1 MEGNAEGVLRSNEA
15 DSRNPGKPVAEKICV
30 LKRKKMKITS
40 VFDFILLFN
49 FMEELVK
56 LDADDFCPDDPAAQ
70 AALENFGIKYLF
82 PWQRLV
88 VGNIMDSY
96 FSAKRR
102 GDEEGL
108 LDCDGKQI
116 VLLPTGAGK
125 SLCFQIPAILME
137 GPTLVI
143 YPLLALMS
151 DQYRRMS
158 EGGIKA
164 AIFRGGQTAEERDE
178 NFRLLDGGAKIII
191 ANPEILSDEKLT
203 ERLKE
208 YGISHIAIDE
218 AHCVSEW
225 GDTFRPAYLELGKIL
240 RTLDVPVVTAFTAT
254 ASPEVLAR
262 ISDVLFNGE
271 AHIVRSESDRP
282 NIHYYVKKVASKKA
296 AALVLAKTEARPMI
310 IFCGTR
316 SRTEDMAQ
324 ELNTAFGAETAKF
337 YHAGME
343 RGEKTKIEEWFF
355 SRKDAVLCATCAYG
369 MGVDKKDIH
378 TVVHLD
384 PPQTAEAY
392 IQEAGR
398 GGRAAYLELGK
409 ILRTLDV
416 PVVTAFTATASP
428 EVLARISDVLF
439 NGEAHIVRSES
450 DRPNIHYYVKKV
462 ASKKAAAL
470 VLAKTEA
477 RPMIIFCGTRSRT
490 EDMAQE
496 LNTAFGAETA
506 KFYHAGM
513 ERGEKT
519 KIEEW
524 FFSRKDAVLCATCA
538 YGMGVDKKDIHTV
551 VHLDPPQTAEAYIQ
565 EAGRGGRDGSVANA
579 ILLWNFEDS
588 LRFAEFPSGSRK
600 AALREFAG
608 TKSCRRQVLLDAL
621 GAEQAVCSGC
631 DICRGKALLKTDSYR
646 DEKNSGSKTSGKKS
660 MQFSEADGISSRF
673 HENFPVR
680 IKIAQKISDFH
691 KVSSRHFVEKDMP
704 SGNVADDEEIA
715 FRLIE
720 LSEKYFTRES
730 FEKFYTKFMNRIT
743 IPFTGVNIWNHENF
757 CLVMESLLS
766 SKKIEICGW
775 PWKGR
780 LKIREKPENHDKK
793 DNKRRFSRKIRFFRI
808 PRIAFFIFRRK
819 ICRLR
824 RRIEKMTPNFL
835 SAP

>member
-15 DSRNPGKPVAEKICV
+15 DCRNPGKPVAEKFCV

-96 FSAKRR
+96 FSAKKR

-143 YPLLALMS
+143 YPLLALMG
-151 DQYRRMS
+151 DQYRRMA

-203 ERLKE
+203 GRLKE

-225 GDTFRPAYLELGKIL
+225 GDTFRP
-240 RTLDVPVVTAFTAT
+240 
-254 ASPEVLAR
+254 
-262 ISDVLFNGE
+262 
-271 AHIVRSESDRP
+271 
-282 NIHYYVKKVASKKA
+282 
-296 AALVLAKTEARPMI
+296 
-310 IFCGTR
+310 
-316 SRTEDMAQ
+316 
-324 ELNTAFGAETAKF
+324 
-337 YHAGME
+337 
-343 RGEKTKIEEWFF
+343 
-355 SRKDAVLCATCAYG
+355 
-369 MGVDKKDIH
+369 
-378 TVVHLD
+378 
-384 PPQTAEAY
+384 
-392 IQEAGR
+392 
-398 GGRAAYLELGK
+398 AYLELGK

-631 DICRGKALLKTDSYR
+631 DICRGKAFLKTDSYC
-646 DEKNSGSKTSGKKS
+646 DEKNSESKTSGKKS
-660 MQFSEADGISSRF
+660 LRCSGAPGISSRF
-673 HENFPVR
+673 YENFPVR
-680 IKIAQKISDFH
+680 IKIAQKILDFH

-780 LKIREKPENHDKK
+780 LKIRKKPENHDKK
-793 DNKRRFSRKIRFFRI
+793 EKHRRVSRKIRFFRI

-819 ICRLR
+819 TCHLR
-824 RRIEKMTPNFL
+824 RRIEKMSPIFL
-835 SAP
+835 SVP

>member
-1 MEGNAEGVLRSNEA
+1 
-15 DSRNPGKPVAEKICV
+15 
-30 LKRKKMKITS
+30 MKITS

-151 DQYRRMS
+151 DQYRRMY

-203 ERLKE
+203 GRLKE

-254 ASPEVLAR
+254 ASPEVL
-262 ISDVLFNGE
+262 E
-271 AHIVRSESDRP
+271 
-282 NIHYYVKKVASKKA
+282 
-296 AALVLAKTEARPMI
+296 
-310 IFCGTR
+310 
-316 SRTEDMAQ
+316 
-324 ELNTAFGAETAKF
+324 
-337 YHAGME
+337 
-343 RGEKTKIEEWFF
+343 
-355 SRKDAVLCATCAYG
+355 
-369 MGVDKKDIH
+369 
-378 TVVHLD
+378 
-384 PPQTAEAY
+384 
-392 IQEAGR
+392 
-398 GGRAAYLELGK
+398 
-409 ILRTLDV
+409 
-416 PVVTAFTATASP
+416 
-428 EVLARISDVLF
+428 RISDVLF

-631 DICRGKALLKTDSYR
+631 DICRGKALLKTDSYH

-660 MQFSEADGISSRF
+660 LRCSGAPGISSRF

-757 CLVMESLLS
+757 CAVMESLLS

-780 LKIREKPENHDKK
+780 LKIRKKPENHDKK
-793 DNKRRFSRKIRFFRI
+793 ENQRRFSRKIRFFRI

-819 ICRLR
+819 TCHLR

-835 SAP
+835 PAP

>member
-1 MEGNAEGVLRSNEA
+1 
-15 DSRNPGKPVAEKICV
+15 
-30 LKRKKMKITS
+30 
-40 VFDFILLFN
+40 
-49 FMEELVK
+49 MEELVK

-96 FSAKRR
+96 FSAKKR

-143 YPLLALMS
+143 YPLLALMG

-158 EGGIKA
+158 KGGIKA

-203 ERLKE
+203 GRLKE

-225 GDTFRPAYLELGKIL
+225 GDTFRP
-240 RTLDVPVVTAFTAT
+240 
-254 ASPEVLAR
+254 
-262 ISDVLFNGE
+262 
-271 AHIVRSESDRP
+271 
-282 NIHYYVKKVASKKA
+282 
-296 AALVLAKTEARPMI
+296 
-310 IFCGTR
+310 
-316 SRTEDMAQ
+316 
-324 ELNTAFGAETAKF
+324 
-337 YHAGME
+337 
-343 RGEKTKIEEWFF
+343 
-355 SRKDAVLCATCAYG
+355 
-369 MGVDKKDIH
+369 
-378 TVVHLD
+378 
-384 PPQTAEAY
+384 
-392 IQEAGR
+392 
-398 GGRAAYLELGK
+398 AYLELGK

-646 DEKNSGSKTSGKKS
+646 DKKNSGSKTSGKKS
-660 MQFSEADGISSRF
+660 LRFSGATGISSRF
-673 HENFPVR
+673 HEKFPVR

-757 CLVMESLLS
+757 CAVMESLLS

-780 LKIREKPENHDKK
+780 LKIRKKPENHDKK
-793 DNKRRFSRKIRFFRI
+793 ENQRRFSRKIRFFRI

-819 ICRLR
+819 TCHLR

>member
-15 DSRNPGKPVAEKICV
+15 ESRNPGKPVAEKFCV

-96 FSAKRR
+96 FSAKKR

-108 LDCDGKQI
+108 LDSDGKQI

-143 YPLLALMS
+143 YPLLALMG

-203 ERLKE
+203 GRLKE
-208 YGISHIAIDE
+208 YRISHIAIDE

-225 GDTFRPAYLELGKIL
+225 GDTFRP
-240 RTLDVPVVTAFTAT
+240 
-254 ASPEVLAR
+254 
-262 ISDVLFNGE
+262 
-271 AHIVRSESDRP
+271 
-282 NIHYYVKKVASKKA
+282 
-296 AALVLAKTEARPMI
+296 
-310 IFCGTR
+310 
-316 SRTEDMAQ
+316 
-324 ELNTAFGAETAKF
+324 
-337 YHAGME
+337 
-343 RGEKTKIEEWFF
+343 
-355 SRKDAVLCATCAYG
+355 
-369 MGVDKKDIH
+369 
-378 TVVHLD
+378 
-384 PPQTAEAY
+384 
-392 IQEAGR
+392 
-398 GGRAAYLELGK
+398 AYLELGK

-631 DICRGKALLKTDSYR
+631 DICRGKALLKNDSYR
-646 DEKNSGSKTSGKKS
+646 HEKNSESKTSGKKS
-660 MQFSEADGISSRF
+660 LRCSGAAGISSRF
-673 HENFPVR
+673 YENFPVR

-691 KVSSRHFVEKDMP
+691 KVSSRHFVEKNMP

-757 CLVMESLLS
+757 CAVMESLLS

-819 ICRLR
+819 TCHLR

>member
-96 FSAKRR
+96 FSAKKR

-143 YPLLALMS
+143 YPLLALMG

-178 NFRLLDGGAKIII
+178 NFRLLDDGAKIII

-203 ERLKE
+203 GRLKE

-384 PPQTAEAY
+384 PPQ
-392 IQEAGR
+392 
-398 GGRAAYLELGK
+398 
-409 ILRTLDV
+409 
-416 PVVTAFTATASP
+416 S
-428 EVLARISDVLF
+428 
-439 NGEAHIVRSES
+439 
-450 DRPNIHYYVKKV
+450 
-462 ASKKAAAL
+462 
-470 VLAKTEA
+470 
-477 RPMIIFCGTRSRT
+477 
-490 EDMAQE
+490 
-496 LNTAFGAETA
+496 
-506 KFYHAGM
+506 
-513 ERGEKT
+513 
-519 KIEEW
+519 
-524 FFSRKDAVLCATCA
+524 
-538 YGMGVDKKDIHTV
+538 
-551 VHLDPPQTAEAYIQ
+551 AEAYIQ

-608 TKSCRRQVLLDAL
+608 TRNCRRQVLLDAL

-631 DICRGKALLKTDSYR
+631 DICREKAFLKTDSYR
-646 DEKNSGSKTSGKKS
+646 DEKNSETKTSGKKS
-660 MQFSEADGISSRF
+660 LRCSGAPGISSRF
-673 HENFPVR
+673 HEKFPVR

-757 CLVMESLLS
+757 CAVMESLLS

-793 DNKRRFSRKIRFFRI
+793 EKQRRFSRKIRFFRI

-819 ICRLR
+819 TCHLR

-835 SAP
+835 SVP

>member
-1 MEGNAEGVLRSNEA
+1 MR
-15 DSRNPGKPVAEKICV
+15 PEK
-30 LKRKKMKITS
+30 KKIKITS

-70 AALENFGIKYLF
+70 TALENFGIKYLF

-96 FSAKRR
+96 FSAKKR

-143 YPLLALMS
+143 YPLLALMG

-178 NFRLLDGGAKIII
+178 NFRLLDDGAKIII

-203 ERLKE
+203 GRLKE

-225 GDTFRPAYLELGKIL
+225 GDTFRP
-240 RTLDVPVVTAFTAT
+240 
-254 ASPEVLAR
+254 
-262 ISDVLFNGE
+262 
-271 AHIVRSESDRP
+271 
-282 NIHYYVKKVASKKA
+282 
-296 AALVLAKTEARPMI
+296 
-310 IFCGTR
+310 
-316 SRTEDMAQ
+316 
-324 ELNTAFGAETAKF
+324 
-337 YHAGME
+337 
-343 RGEKTKIEEWFF
+343 
-355 SRKDAVLCATCAYG
+355 
-369 MGVDKKDIH
+369 
-378 TVVHLD
+378 
-384 PPQTAEAY
+384 
-392 IQEAGR
+392 
-398 GGRAAYLELGK
+398 AYLELGK

-631 DICRGKALLKTDSYR
+631 DICRGKAFLKTDSYSH
-646 DEKNSGSKTSGKKS
+646 EKNSESKTSGKKS
-660 MQFSEADGISSRF
+660 LRCSGAPGISSRF

-704 SGNVADDEEIA
+704 SRNVADDEEIA

-757 CLVMESLLS
+757 CAVMESLLS

-780 LKIREKPENHDKK
+780 LKIRKKPENHDKK
-793 DNKRRFSRKIRFFRI
+793 ENQRRFSRKIRFFRI
-808 PRIAFFIFRRK
+808 PRIAFFIFCRK
-819 ICRLR
+819 TCHLR

-835 SAP
+835 SVP

>member
-1 MEGNAEGVLRSNEA
+1 
-15 DSRNPGKPVAEKICV
+15 
-30 LKRKKMKITS
+30 MKITS

-96 FSAKRR
+96 FSAKKR

-203 ERLKE
+203 GRLKE

-240 RTLDVPVVTAFTAT
+240 RA
-254 ASPEVLAR
+254 
-262 ISDVLFNGE
+262 
-271 AHIVRSESDRP
+271 
-282 NIHYYVKKVASKKA
+282 
-296 AALVLAKTEARPMI
+296 
-310 IFCGTR
+310 
-316 SRTEDMAQ
+316 
-324 ELNTAFGAETAKF
+324 
-337 YHAGME
+337 
-343 RGEKTKIEEWFF
+343 
-355 SRKDAVLCATCAYG
+355 
-369 MGVDKKDIH
+369 
-378 TVVHLD
+378 
-384 PPQTAEAY
+384 
-392 IQEAGR
+392 
-398 GGRAAYLELGK
+398 
-409 ILRTLDV
+409 LDV

-631 DICRGKALLKTDSYR
+631 DICHGKALLKTDSYR

-660 MQFSEADGISSRF
+660 LRFSRATGISSRF
-673 HENFPVR
+673 HKNFPVR

-691 KVSSRHFVEKDMP
+691 KVSSRHFVEKNMP

-757 CLVMESLLS
+757 CAVMESLLS

-780 LKIREKPENHDKK
+780 LKIREKPENHDK
-793 DNKRRFSRKIRFFRI
+793 NQRRLSRKIRFFRI

-819 ICRLR
+819 TCHLC

-835 SAP
+835 SVP

>member
-1 MEGNAEGVLRSNEA
+1 MMKKILTRDWRGTPKAFCEAMQA

-143 YPLLALMS
+143 YPLLALMG

-178 NFRLLDGGAKIII
+178 NFRLLDDGAKIII

-203 ERLKE
+203 GRLKE

-240 RTLDVPVVTAFTAT
+240 RALDVPVVTAFTAT

-296 AALVLAKTEARPMI
+296 AT
-310 IFCGTR
+310 
-316 SRTEDMAQ
+316 
-324 ELNTAFGAETAKF
+324 
-337 YHAGME
+337 
-343 RGEKTKIEEWFF
+343 
-355 SRKDAVLCATCAYG
+355 
-369 MGVDKKDIH
+369 
-378 TVVHLD
+378 
-384 PPQTAEAY
+384 
-392 IQEAGR
+392 
-398 GGRAAYLELGK
+398 
-409 ILRTLDV
+409 
-416 PVVTAFTATASP
+416 
-428 EVLARISDVLF
+428 
-439 NGEAHIVRSES
+439 
-450 DRPNIHYYVKKV
+450 
-462 ASKKAAAL
+462 L

-608 TKSCRRQVLLDAL
+608 TRSCRRQVLLDAL

-631 DICRGKALLKTDSYR
+631 DICRGKALLKNDSYR
-646 DEKNSGSKTSGKKS
+646 HEKNSESKTSGKKS
-660 MQFSEADGISSRF
+660 LRCSGASGISSRF
-673 HENFPVR
+673 YEKFPVR

-691 KVSSRHFVEKDMP
+691 KVSSRHIVEKDMP
-704 SGNVADDEEIA
+704 SGNVADDDEIA

-757 CLVMESLLS
+757 CAVMESLLS

-819 ICRLR
+819 TCHLR

-835 SAP
+835 SVP

>member
-1 MEGNAEGVLRSNEA
+1 
-15 DSRNPGKPVAEKICV
+15 
-30 LKRKKMKITS
+30 
-40 VFDFILLFN
+40 
-49 FMEELVK
+49 MEELVK
-56 LDADDFCPDDPAAQ
+56 LYADDFCPDDPAAQ

-96 FSAKRR
+96 FSAKKR

-143 YPLLALMS
+143 YPLLALMG

-203 ERLKE
+203 GRLKE

-225 GDTFRPAYLELGKIL
+225 GDTFRP
-240 RTLDVPVVTAFTAT
+240 
-254 ASPEVLAR
+254 
-262 ISDVLFNGE
+262 
-271 AHIVRSESDRP
+271 
-282 NIHYYVKKVASKKA
+282 
-296 AALVLAKTEARPMI
+296 
-310 IFCGTR
+310 
-316 SRTEDMAQ
+316 
-324 ELNTAFGAETAKF
+324 
-337 YHAGME
+337 
-343 RGEKTKIEEWFF
+343 
-355 SRKDAVLCATCAYG
+355 
-369 MGVDKKDIH
+369 
-378 TVVHLD
+378 
-384 PPQTAEAY
+384 
-392 IQEAGR
+392 
-398 GGRAAYLELGK
+398 AYLELGK

-631 DICRGKALLKTDSYR
+631 DICRGKAFLKTDSYR
-646 DEKNSGSKTSGKKS
+646 DEKNSESKTSGKKS
-660 MQFSEADGISSRF
+660 LRFSGESGISSRF
-673 HENFPVR
+673 YENFPVR

-780 LKIREKPENHDKK
+780 LKIREKPENHDK
-793 DNKRRFSRKIRFFRI
+793 NQRRFSRKIRFFRI

-819 ICRLR
+819 TCHLR

-835 SAP
+835 SVP

>member
-1 MEGNAEGVLRSNEA
+1 
-15 DSRNPGKPVAEKICV
+15 
-30 LKRKKMKITS
+30 MKITS

-96 FSAKRR
+96 FSAKKR

-143 YPLLALMS
+143 YPLLALMG

-178 NFRLLDGGAKIII
+178 NFRLLDDGAKIII

-203 ERLKE
+203 GRLKE

-225 GDTFRPAYLELGKIL
+225 GDTFRP
-240 RTLDVPVVTAFTAT
+240 
-254 ASPEVLAR
+254 
-262 ISDVLFNGE
+262 
-271 AHIVRSESDRP
+271 
-282 NIHYYVKKVASKKA
+282 
-296 AALVLAKTEARPMI
+296 
-310 IFCGTR
+310 
-316 SRTEDMAQ
+316 
-324 ELNTAFGAETAKF
+324 
-337 YHAGME
+337 
-343 RGEKTKIEEWFF
+343 
-355 SRKDAVLCATCAYG
+355 
-369 MGVDKKDIH
+369 
-378 TVVHLD
+378 
-384 PPQTAEAY
+384 
-392 IQEAGR
+392 
-398 GGRAAYLELGK
+398 AYLELGK

-608 TKSCRRQVLLDAL
+608 TRSCRRQVLLDAL

-631 DICRGKALLKTDSYR
+631 DICREKALLKNDSYR
-646 DEKNSGSKTSGKKS
+646 HEKNSESKTSVKKS
-660 MQFSEADGISSRF
+660 LRCSGATGISSRF
-673 HENFPVR
+673 HEKFPVR

-780 LKIREKPENHDKK
+780 LKIREKPENHDK
-793 DNKRRFSRKIRFFRI
+793 NQRRFSRKIRFFRI

-819 ICRLR
+819 TCHLC

-835 SAP
+835 SVP

>member
-1 MEGNAEGVLRSNEA
+1 MMKKILTRDWRGTPKAFCEAMQA
-15 DSRNPGKPVAEKICV
+15 DSRNPEKPVAEKICV

-96 FSAKRR
+96 FSAKKR

-178 NFRLLDGGAKIII
+178 NFRLLDDGAKIII

-203 ERLKE
+203 GRLKE

-240 RTLDVPVVTAFTAT
+240 RA
-254 ASPEVLAR
+254 
-262 ISDVLFNGE
+262 
-271 AHIVRSESDRP
+271 
-282 NIHYYVKKVASKKA
+282 
-296 AALVLAKTEARPMI
+296 
-310 IFCGTR
+310 
-316 SRTEDMAQ
+316 
-324 ELNTAFGAETAKF
+324 
-337 YHAGME
+337 
-343 RGEKTKIEEWFF
+343 
-355 SRKDAVLCATCAYG
+355 
-369 MGVDKKDIH
+369 
-378 TVVHLD
+378 
-384 PPQTAEAY
+384 
-392 IQEAGR
+392 
-398 GGRAAYLELGK
+398 
-409 ILRTLDV
+409 LDV

-646 DEKNSGSKTSGKKS
+646 NEKNSESKTSGKKS
-660 MQFSEADGISSRF
+660 LRCSGESGISSRF
-673 HENFPVR
+673 YENFPVR

-780 LKIREKPENHDKK
+780 LKIREKPENHDK
-793 DNKRRFSRKIRFFRI
+793 NQRRFSRKIRFFRI

-819 ICRLR
+819 TCHLR
-824 RRIEKMTPNFL
+824 RRIEKMTPTFL
-835 SAP
+835 SVP

>member
-1 MEGNAEGVLRSNEA
+1 
-15 DSRNPGKPVAEKICV
+15 
-30 LKRKKMKITS
+30 
-40 VFDFILLFN
+40 
-49 FMEELVK
+49 
-56 LDADDFCPDDPAAQ
+56 
-70 AALENFGIKYLF
+70 
-82 PWQRLV
+82 
-88 VGNIMDSY
+88 
-96 FSAKRR
+96 
-102 GDEEGL
+102 
-108 LDCDGKQI
+108 
-116 VLLPTGAGK
+116 
-125 SLCFQIPAILME
+125 ME

-203 ERLKE
+203 GRLKE

-355 SRKDAVLCATCAYG
+355 
-369 MGVDKKDIH
+369 
-378 TVVHLD
+378 
-384 PPQTAEAY
+384 
-392 IQEAGR
+392 
-398 GGRAAYLELGK
+398 
-409 ILRTLDV
+409 
-416 PVVTAFTATASP
+416 
-428 EVLARISDVLF
+428 
-439 NGEAHIVRSES
+439 N
-450 DRPNIHYYVKKV
+450 
-462 ASKKAAAL
+462 
-470 VLAKTEA
+470 
-477 RPMIIFCGTRSRT
+477 
-490 EDMAQE
+490 
-496 LNTAFGAETA
+496 
-506 KFYHAGM
+506 
-513 ERGEKT
+513 
-519 KIEEW
+519 
-524 FFSRKDAVLCATCA
+524 RKDAVLCATCA

-608 TKSCRRQVLLDAL
+608 TRNCRRQVLLDAL

-631 DICRGKALLKTDSYR
+631 DICREKALLKTDSYR
-646 DEKNSGSKTSGKKS
+646 NEKNSESKTSGKKS
-660 MQFSEADGISSRF
+660 LRCSGAPGISSRF
-673 HENFPVR
+673 YEKFPVR

-757 CLVMESLLS
+757 CAVMESLLS

-780 LKIREKPENHDKK
+780 LKIRKKPENHDKK
-793 DNKRRFSRKIRFFRI
+793 ENQRRFSRKIRFFRI

-819 ICRLR
+819 TCHLR

-835 SAP
+835 SVP

>member
-1 MEGNAEGVLRSNEA
+1 
-15 DSRNPGKPVAEKICV
+15 
-30 LKRKKMKITS
+30 
-40 VFDFILLFN
+40 
-49 FMEELVK
+49 MEELVK

-96 FSAKRR
+96 FSAKKR

-178 NFRLLDGGAKIII
+178 NFRLLDDGAKIII

-203 ERLKE
+203 GRLKE

-225 GDTFRPAYLELGKIL
+225 GDTFRP
-240 RTLDVPVVTAFTAT
+240 
-254 ASPEVLAR
+254 
-262 ISDVLFNGE
+262 
-271 AHIVRSESDRP
+271 
-282 NIHYYVKKVASKKA
+282 
-296 AALVLAKTEARPMI
+296 
-310 IFCGTR
+310 
-316 SRTEDMAQ
+316 
-324 ELNTAFGAETAKF
+324 
-337 YHAGME
+337 
-343 RGEKTKIEEWFF
+343 
-355 SRKDAVLCATCAYG
+355 
-369 MGVDKKDIH
+369 
-378 TVVHLD
+378 
-384 PPQTAEAY
+384 
-392 IQEAGR
+392 
-398 GGRAAYLELGK
+398 AYLELGK

-608 TKSCRRQVLLDAL
+608 TRSCRRQVLLDAL

-646 DEKNSGSKTSGKKS
+646 DEKNSESKTSGKKS
-660 MQFSEADGISSRF
+660 LRCSGESGISSRF
-673 HENFPVR
+673 YEIFPVR

-757 CLVMESLLS
+757 CAVMESLLS

-780 LKIREKPENHDKK
+780 LKIREKPENHDK
-793 DNKRRFSRKIRFFRI
+793 NQRRFSRKIRFFRI

-819 ICRLR
+819 TCHLR

-835 SAP
+835 SVP

>member
-1 MEGNAEGVLRSNEA
+1 
-15 DSRNPGKPVAEKICV
+15 
-30 LKRKKMKITS
+30 MKITS

-96 FSAKRR
+96 FSAKKR

-178 NFRLLDGGAKIII
+178 NFRLLDDGAKIII

-203 ERLKE
+203 GRLKE

-225 GDTFRPAYLELGKIL
+225 GDTFRP
-240 RTLDVPVVTAFTAT
+240 
-254 ASPEVLAR
+254 
-262 ISDVLFNGE
+262 
-271 AHIVRSESDRP
+271 
-282 NIHYYVKKVASKKA
+282 
-296 AALVLAKTEARPMI
+296 
-310 IFCGTR
+310 
-316 SRTEDMAQ
+316 
-324 ELNTAFGAETAKF
+324 
-337 YHAGME
+337 
-343 RGEKTKIEEWFF
+343 
-355 SRKDAVLCATCAYG
+355 
-369 MGVDKKDIH
+369 
-378 TVVHLD
+378 
-384 PPQTAEAY
+384 
-392 IQEAGR
+392 
-398 GGRAAYLELGK
+398 AYLELGK

-608 TKSCRRQVLLDAL
+608 TRSCRRQVLLDAL

-646 DEKNSGSKTSGKKS
+646 DEKNSESKTSGKKS
-660 MQFSEADGISSRF
+660 LRCSGESGISSRF
-673 HENFPVR
+673 YEIFPVR

-757 CLVMESLLS
+757 CAVMESLLS

-780 LKIREKPENHDKK
+780 LKIREKPENHDK
-793 DNKRRFSRKIRFFRI
+793 NQRRFSRKIRFFRI

-819 ICRLR
+819 TCHLR

-835 SAP
+835 SVP

>member
-1 MEGNAEGVLRSNEA
+1 
-15 DSRNPGKPVAEKICV
+15 
-30 LKRKKMKITS
+30 MKITS

-96 FSAKRR
+96 FSAKKR

-143 YPLLALMS
+143 YPLLALMG

-178 NFRLLDGGAKIII
+178 NFRLLDDGAKIII

-203 ERLKE
+203 GRLKE

-240 RTLDVPVVTAFTAT
+240 RTLDVPV
-254 ASPEVLAR
+254 
-262 ISDVLFNGE
+262 I
-271 AHIVRSESDRP
+271 
-282 NIHYYVKKVASKKA
+282 
-296 AALVLAKTEARPMI
+296 
-310 IFCGTR
+310 
-316 SRTEDMAQ
+316 
-324 ELNTAFGAETAKF
+324 
-337 YHAGME
+337 
-343 RGEKTKIEEWFF
+343 
-355 SRKDAVLCATCAYG
+355 
-369 MGVDKKDIH
+369 
-378 TVVHLD
+378 
-384 PPQTAEAY
+384 
-392 IQEAGR
+392 
-398 GGRAAYLELGK
+398 
-409 ILRTLDV
+409 
-416 PVVTAFTATASP
+416 TAFTATASP

-565 EAGRGGRDGSVANA
+565 EAGRGGRDGSVAN
-579 ILLWNFEDS
+579 
-588 LRFAEFPSGSRK
+588 
-600 AALREFAG
+600 
-608 TKSCRRQVLLDAL
+608 
-621 GAEQAVCSGC
+621 
-631 DICRGKALLKTDSYR
+631 
-646 DEKNSGSKTSGKKS
+646 
-660 MQFSEADGISSRF
+660 
-673 HENFPVR
+673 
-680 IKIAQKISDFH
+680 
-691 KVSSRHFVEKDMP
+691 
-704 SGNVADDEEIA
+704 
-715 FRLIE
+715 E
-720 LSEKYFTRES
+720 L
-730 FEKFYTKFMNRIT
+730 N
-743 IPFTGVNIWNHENF
+743 PF
-757 CLVMESLLS
+757 L
-766 SKKIEICGW
+766 
-775 PWKGR
+775 
-780 LKIREKPENHDKK
+780 
-793 DNKRRFSRKIRFFRI
+793 
-808 PRIAFFIFRRK
+808 
-819 ICRLR
+819 
-824 RRIEKMTPNFL
+824 
-835 SAP
+835 

>member
-1 MEGNAEGVLRSNEA
+1 MMKKILTRDWRGTPKAFCEAMQA
-15 DSRNPGKPVAEKICV
+15 DSWNPGKPVAEKICV
-30 LKRKKMKITS
+30 LKRKKMKIVS

-178 NFRLLDGGAKIII
+178 NFRLLDDGAKIII

-203 ERLKE
+203 GRLKE

-225 GDTFRPAYLELGKIL
+225 GDTFRP
-240 RTLDVPVVTAFTAT
+240 
-254 ASPEVLAR
+254 
-262 ISDVLFNGE
+262 
-271 AHIVRSESDRP
+271 
-282 NIHYYVKKVASKKA
+282 
-296 AALVLAKTEARPMI
+296 
-310 IFCGTR
+310 
-316 SRTEDMAQ
+316 
-324 ELNTAFGAETAKF
+324 
-337 YHAGME
+337 
-343 RGEKTKIEEWFF
+343 
-355 SRKDAVLCATCAYG
+355 
-369 MGVDKKDIH
+369 
-378 TVVHLD
+378 
-384 PPQTAEAY
+384 
-392 IQEAGR
+392 
-398 GGRAAYLELGK
+398 AYLELGK

-600 AALREFAG
+600 AALMEFAG
-608 TKSCRRQVLLDAL
+608 TRNCRRQVLLDAL

-631 DICRGKALLKTDSYR
+631 DICRGKVLLKTDSYSH
-646 DEKNSGSKTSGKKS
+646 EKNSESKTSRKKS
-660 MQFSEADGISSRF
+660 LRCSGESGISSRF
-673 HENFPVR
+673 YENFPVR

-780 LKIREKPENHDKK
+780 LKIREKPENHDK
-793 DNKRRFSRKIRFFRI
+793 NQRRFSRKIRFFRI
-808 PRIAFFIFRRK
+808 PRIAFFIFCRK
-819 ICRLR
+819 TCHLR

-835 SAP
+835 SVP

>member
-1 MEGNAEGVLRSNEA
+1 
-15 DSRNPGKPVAEKICV
+15 
-30 LKRKKMKITS
+30 
-40 VFDFILLFN
+40 
-49 FMEELVK
+49 MEELVK

-96 FSAKRR
+96 FSAKKR

-143 YPLLALMS
+143 YPLLALMG

-203 ERLKE
+203 GRLKE

-225 GDTFRPAYLELGKIL
+225 GDTFRP
-240 RTLDVPVVTAFTAT
+240 
-254 ASPEVLAR
+254 
-262 ISDVLFNGE
+262 
-271 AHIVRSESDRP
+271 
-282 NIHYYVKKVASKKA
+282 
-296 AALVLAKTEARPMI
+296 
-310 IFCGTR
+310 
-316 SRTEDMAQ
+316 
-324 ELNTAFGAETAKF
+324 
-337 YHAGME
+337 
-343 RGEKTKIEEWFF
+343 
-355 SRKDAVLCATCAYG
+355 
-369 MGVDKKDIH
+369 
-378 TVVHLD
+378 
-384 PPQTAEAY
+384 
-392 IQEAGR
+392 
-398 GGRAAYLELGK
+398 AYLELGK

-646 DEKNSGSKTSGKKS
+646 DKKNSESKTSGKKS
-660 MQFSEADGISSRF
+660 LRFSGESGISSRF
-673 HENFPVR
+673 HEKFPVR

-757 CLVMESLLS
+757 CAVMESLLS

-793 DNKRRFSRKIRFFRI
+793 ENQRQFSRKIRFFRI

-819 ICRLR
+819 TCHLR

-835 SAP
+835 SVP

>member
-1 MEGNAEGVLRSNEA
+1 
-15 DSRNPGKPVAEKICV
+15 
-30 LKRKKMKITS
+30 MKITS

-70 AALENFGIKYLF
+70 VALENFGIKYLF

-143 YPLLALMS
+143 YPLLALMG

-178 NFRLLDGGAKIII
+178 NFRLLDDGAKIII

-203 ERLKE
+203 CRLKE

-225 GDTFRPAYLELGKIL
+225 GDTFRP
-240 RTLDVPVVTAFTAT
+240 
-254 ASPEVLAR
+254 
-262 ISDVLFNGE
+262 
-271 AHIVRSESDRP
+271 
-282 NIHYYVKKVASKKA
+282 
-296 AALVLAKTEARPMI
+296 
-310 IFCGTR
+310 
-316 SRTEDMAQ
+316 
-324 ELNTAFGAETAKF
+324 
-337 YHAGME
+337 
-343 RGEKTKIEEWFF
+343 
-355 SRKDAVLCATCAYG
+355 
-369 MGVDKKDIH
+369 
-378 TVVHLD
+378 
-384 PPQTAEAY
+384 
-392 IQEAGR
+392 
-398 GGRAAYLELGK
+398 AYLELGK

-631 DICRGKALLKTDSYR
+631 DICRGKAFLKTDSYR
-646 DEKNSGSKTSGKKS
+646 DEKNSESKTSGKKS
-660 MQFSEADGISSRF
+660 LRCSGAAGISSRF
-673 HENFPVR
+673 YEKFPVR

-691 KVSSRHFVEKDMP
+691 KVSSRHFVEKDTP

-793 DNKRRFSRKIRFFRI
+793 ENQRRFSRKIRFFRI

-819 ICRLR
+819 TCHLR
-824 RRIEKMTPNFL
+824 RRIEKMTQNFL
-835 SAP
+835 SVP

>member
-1 MEGNAEGVLRSNEA
+1 MMKKILTRDWRGTPKAFCEAMQA

-30 LKRKKMKITS
+30 LKRKKMRIAS

-143 YPLLALMS
+143 YPLLALMG

-203 ERLKE
+203 GRLKE

-240 RTLDVPVVTAFTAT
+240 RA
-254 ASPEVLAR
+254 
-262 ISDVLFNGE
+262 
-271 AHIVRSESDRP
+271 
-282 NIHYYVKKVASKKA
+282 
-296 AALVLAKTEARPMI
+296 
-310 IFCGTR
+310 
-316 SRTEDMAQ
+316 
-324 ELNTAFGAETAKF
+324 
-337 YHAGME
+337 
-343 RGEKTKIEEWFF
+343 
-355 SRKDAVLCATCAYG
+355 
-369 MGVDKKDIH
+369 
-378 TVVHLD
+378 
-384 PPQTAEAY
+384 
-392 IQEAGR
+392 
-398 GGRAAYLELGK
+398 
-409 ILRTLDV
+409 LDV

-588 LRFAEFPSGSRK
+588 LRFAEFPSGSRM

-608 TKSCRRQVLLDAL
+608 TRNCRRQVLLDAL

-646 DEKNSGSKTSGKKS
+646 HEKNSGSKTSGKKS
-660 MQFSEADGISSRF
+660 LRFSGADEISSRF
-673 HENFPVR
+673 HEKFPVR

-691 KVSSRHFVEKDMP
+691 KVSSRHIIEKDMP

-757 CLVMESLLS
+757 CAVMESLLS

-780 LKIREKPENHDKK
+780 LKIRKKPENHDKK
-793 DNKRRFSRKIRFFRI
+793 ENQRRFSRKIRFFRI

-819 ICRLR
+819 TCHLR
-824 RRIEKMTPNFL
+824 RRIEKMTSNFL

>member
-1 MEGNAEGVLRSNEA
+1 MQ
-15 DSRNPGKPVAEKICV
+15 I
-30 LKRKKMKITS
+30 RK
-40 VFDFILLFN
+40 F
-49 FMEELVK
+49 
-56 LDADDFCPDDPAAQ
+56 
-70 AALENFGIKYLF
+70 
-82 PWQRLV
+82 
-88 VGNIMDSY
+88 
-96 FSAKRR
+96 
-102 GDEEGL
+102 
-108 LDCDGKQI
+108 
-116 VLLPTGAGK
+116 
-125 SLCFQIPAILME
+125 
-137 GPTLVI
+137 
-143 YPLLALMS
+143 
-151 DQYRRMS
+151 
-158 EGGIKA
+158 
-164 AIFRGGQTAEERDE
+164 FRT
-178 NFRLLDGGAKIII
+178 
-191 ANPEILSDEKLT
+191 KLT
-203 ERLKE
+203 GRLKE

-225 GDTFRPAYLELGKIL
+225 GDTFRP
-240 RTLDVPVVTAFTAT
+240 
-254 ASPEVLAR
+254 
-262 ISDVLFNGE
+262 
-271 AHIVRSESDRP
+271 
-282 NIHYYVKKVASKKA
+282 
-296 AALVLAKTEARPMI
+296 
-310 IFCGTR
+310 
-316 SRTEDMAQ
+316 
-324 ELNTAFGAETAKF
+324 
-337 YHAGME
+337 
-343 RGEKTKIEEWFF
+343 
-355 SRKDAVLCATCAYG
+355 
-369 MGVDKKDIH
+369 
-378 TVVHLD
+378 
-384 PPQTAEAY
+384 
-392 IQEAGR
+392 
-398 GGRAAYLELGK
+398 AYLELGK

-631 DICRGKALLKTDSYR
+631 DICRGKAFLKTDSYR
-646 DEKNSGSKTSGKKS
+646 HEKNSESKTSGKKS
-660 MQFSEADGISSRF
+660 LRCSGESGISSRF
-673 HENFPVR
+673 YENFPVR

-793 DNKRRFSRKIRFFRI
+793 EKQRRFSRKIRFFRI

-819 ICRLR
+819 TCHLR
-824 RRIEKMTPNFL
+824 RRIEKMTPIFL
-835 SAP
+835 SVP

>member
-1 MEGNAEGVLRSNEA
+1 
-15 DSRNPGKPVAEKICV
+15 
-30 LKRKKMKITS
+30 
-40 VFDFILLFN
+40 
-49 FMEELVK
+49 MEELVK

-96 FSAKRR
+96 FSAKKR

-143 YPLLALMS
+143 YPLLALMG

-203 ERLKE
+203 GRLKE

-240 RTLDVPVVTAFTAT
+240 RTLDVP
-254 ASPEVLAR
+254 
-262 ISDVLFNGE
+262 I
-271 AHIVRSESDRP
+271 
-282 NIHYYVKKVASKKA
+282 
-296 AALVLAKTEARPMI
+296 
-310 IFCGTR
+310 
-316 SRTEDMAQ
+316 
-324 ELNTAFGAETAKF
+324 
-337 YHAGME
+337 
-343 RGEKTKIEEWFF
+343 
-355 SRKDAVLCATCAYG
+355 
-369 MGVDKKDIH
+369 
-378 TVVHLD
+378 
-384 PPQTAEAY
+384 
-392 IQEAGR
+392 
-398 GGRAAYLELGK
+398 
-409 ILRTLDV
+409 
-416 PVVTAFTATASP
+416 VTAFTATASP

-631 DICRGKALLKTDSYR
+631 DICRGKALLKTESYR

-660 MQFSEADGISSRF
+660 LRFSGAAGISSRF

-780 LKIREKPENHDKK
+780 LKIRKKPENHDKK
-793 DNKRRFSRKIRFFRI
+793 ENQRRFSRKIRFFRI

-819 ICRLR
+819 TCHLR

>member
-1 MEGNAEGVLRSNEA
+1 MR
-15 DSRNPGKPVAEKICV
+15 PEK
-30 LKRKKMKITS
+30 KKIKITS

-56 LDADDFCPDDPAAQ
+56 LYADDFCPDDPAAQ

-96 FSAKRR
+96 FSAKKR

-143 YPLLALMS
+143 YPLLALMG

-203 ERLKE
+203 GRLKE

-225 GDTFRPAYLELGKIL
+225 GDTFRP
-240 RTLDVPVVTAFTAT
+240 
-254 ASPEVLAR
+254 
-262 ISDVLFNGE
+262 
-271 AHIVRSESDRP
+271 
-282 NIHYYVKKVASKKA
+282 
-296 AALVLAKTEARPMI
+296 
-310 IFCGTR
+310 
-316 SRTEDMAQ
+316 
-324 ELNTAFGAETAKF
+324 
-337 YHAGME
+337 
-343 RGEKTKIEEWFF
+343 
-355 SRKDAVLCATCAYG
+355 
-369 MGVDKKDIH
+369 
-378 TVVHLD
+378 
-384 PPQTAEAY
+384 
-392 IQEAGR
+392 
-398 GGRAAYLELGK
+398 AYLELGK

-631 DICRGKALLKTDSYR
+631 DICRGKAFLKTDSYR
-646 DEKNSGSKTSGKKS
+646 DEKNSESKTSGKKS
-660 MQFSEADGISSRF
+660 LRFSGESGISSRF
-673 HENFPVR
+673 YENFPVR

-780 LKIREKPENHDKK
+780 LKIREKPENHDK
-793 DNKRRFSRKIRFFRI
+793 NQRRFSRKIRFFRI

-819 ICRLR
+819 TCHLR

-835 SAP
+835 SVP

>member
-1 MEGNAEGVLRSNEA
+1 MMKKILTRDWRGTPKAFCEAMQA
-15 DSRNPGKPVAEKICV
+15 DSRNPGKPVAEKFCV

-96 FSAKRR
+96 FSAKKR

-143 YPLLALMS
+143 YPLLALMG

-178 NFRLLDGGAKIII
+178 NFRLLDDGAKIII

-203 ERLKE
+203 GRLKE
-208 YGISHIAIDE
+208 YGISHIASDE

-355 SRKDAVLCATCAYG
+355 N
-369 MGVDKKDIH
+369 
-378 TVVHLD
+378 
-384 PPQTAEAY
+384 Q
-392 IQEAGR
+392 
-398 GGRAAYLELGK
+398 
-409 ILRTLDV
+409 
-416 PVVTAFTATASP
+416 
-428 EVLARISDVLF
+428 
-439 NGEAHIVRSES
+439 
-450 DRPNIHYYVKKV
+450 
-462 ASKKAAAL
+462 
-470 VLAKTEA
+470 
-477 RPMIIFCGTRSRT
+477 
-490 EDMAQE
+490 
-496 LNTAFGAETA
+496 
-506 KFYHAGM
+506 
-513 ERGEKT
+513 
-519 KIEEW
+519 
-524 FFSRKDAVLCATCA
+524 KDAVLCATCA

-660 MQFSEADGISSRF
+660 LGFSGESGIFSRF
-673 HENFPVR
+673 YENFPVR

-793 DNKRRFSRKIRFFRI
+793 ENQRRFSRKIRFFRI

-819 ICRLR
+819 TCHLR

-835 SAP
+835 SVP

>member
-1 MEGNAEGVLRSNEA
+1 
-15 DSRNPGKPVAEKICV
+15 
-30 LKRKKMKITS
+30 MKITS

-143 YPLLALMS
+143 YPLLALMG

-203 ERLKE
+203 GRLKE

-225 GDTFRPAYLELGKIL
+225 GDTFRP
-240 RTLDVPVVTAFTAT
+240 
-254 ASPEVLAR
+254 
-262 ISDVLFNGE
+262 
-271 AHIVRSESDRP
+271 
-282 NIHYYVKKVASKKA
+282 
-296 AALVLAKTEARPMI
+296 
-310 IFCGTR
+310 
-316 SRTEDMAQ
+316 
-324 ELNTAFGAETAKF
+324 
-337 YHAGME
+337 
-343 RGEKTKIEEWFF
+343 
-355 SRKDAVLCATCAYG
+355 
-369 MGVDKKDIH
+369 
-378 TVVHLD
+378 
-384 PPQTAEAY
+384 
-392 IQEAGR
+392 
-398 GGRAAYLELGK
+398 AYLELGK

-631 DICRGKALLKTDSYR
+631 DICREKALLKNDSYR
-646 DEKNSGSKTSGKKS
+646 HEKNSESKTSVKKS
-660 MQFSEADGISSRF
+660 LRCSGAPGISSRF
-673 HENFPVR
+673 HEKFPVR

-691 KVSSRHFVEKDMP
+691 KASSRHFVEKDMP

-757 CLVMESLLS
+757 CAVIESLLS

-780 LKIREKPENHDKK
+780 LKIREKPENHDK
-793 DNKRRFSRKIRFFRI
+793 NQRRFSRKIRFFRI

-819 ICRLR
+819 TCHLC

-835 SAP
+835 SVP

>member
-1 MEGNAEGVLRSNEA
+1 
-15 DSRNPGKPVAEKICV
+15 
-30 LKRKKMKITS
+30 
-40 VFDFILLFN
+40 
-49 FMEELVK
+49 MEELVK

-70 AALENFGIKYLF
+70 TALENFGIKYLF

-96 FSAKRR
+96 FSAKKR

-143 YPLLALMS
+143 YPLLALMG
-151 DQYRRMS
+151 DQYRRMA

-178 NFRLLDGGAKIII
+178 NFRLLDDGAKIII

-203 ERLKE
+203 GRLKE

-225 GDTFRPAYLELGKIL
+225 GDTFRP
-240 RTLDVPVVTAFTAT
+240 
-254 ASPEVLAR
+254 
-262 ISDVLFNGE
+262 
-271 AHIVRSESDRP
+271 
-282 NIHYYVKKVASKKA
+282 
-296 AALVLAKTEARPMI
+296 
-310 IFCGTR
+310 
-316 SRTEDMAQ
+316 
-324 ELNTAFGAETAKF
+324 
-337 YHAGME
+337 
-343 RGEKTKIEEWFF
+343 
-355 SRKDAVLCATCAYG
+355 
-369 MGVDKKDIH
+369 
-378 TVVHLD
+378 
-384 PPQTAEAY
+384 
-392 IQEAGR
+392 
-398 GGRAAYLELGK
+398 AYLELGK

-631 DICRGKALLKTDSYR
+631 DICRGKAFLKTDSYR
-646 DEKNSGSKTSGKKS
+646 DEKNSESKTSGKKS
-660 MQFSEADGISSRF
+660 LRCSGESGISSRF
-673 HENFPVR
+673 YENFPVR

-780 LKIREKPENHDKK
+780 LKIREKPENHDK
-793 DNKRRFSRKIRFFRI
+793 NQRRFSRKIRFFRI
-808 PRIAFFIFRRK
+808 PRIAFFYFSPED
-819 ICRLR
+819 L
-824 RRIEKMTPNFL
+824 P
-835 SAP
+835 SSPAD

>member
-1 MEGNAEGVLRSNEA
+1 MMKKILTRDWRGTPKAFCEAMQA
-15 DSRNPGKPVAEKICV
+15 DSRNPGKPVAEKFCV

-96 FSAKRR
+96 FSAKKR

-125 SLCFQIPAILME
+125 SLCFQIPAILMK

-143 YPLLALMS
+143 YPLLALMG

-203 ERLKE
+203 GRLKE

-262 ISDVLFNGE
+262 ISDVLFNGD

-355 SRKDAVLCATCAYG
+355 R
-369 MGVDKKDIH
+369 
-378 TVVHLD
+378 
-384 PPQTAEAY
+384 
-392 IQEAGR
+392 
-398 GGRAAYLELGK
+398 
-409 ILRTLDV
+409 
-416 PVVTAFTATASP
+416 
-428 EVLARISDVLF
+428 
-439 NGEAHIVRSES
+439 
-450 DRPNIHYYVKKV
+450 
-462 ASKKAAAL
+462 
-470 VLAKTEA
+470 
-477 RPMIIFCGTRSRT
+477 
-490 EDMAQE
+490 
-496 LNTAFGAETA
+496 
-506 KFYHAGM
+506 
-513 ERGEKT
+513 
-519 KIEEW
+519 
-524 FFSRKDAVLCATCA
+524 RKDAVLCATCA

-631 DICRGKALLKTDSYR
+631 DICRGKAFLKTDSYR
-646 DEKNSGSKTSGKKS
+646 DEKNSESKTSRKKS
-660 MQFSEADGISSRF
+660 LRCSGESGISSRF
-673 HENFPVR
+673 YENFPVR

-715 FRLIE
+715 FKLIE

-757 CLVMESLLS
+757 CAVMESLLS

-780 LKIREKPENHDKK
+780 LKIREKPENHDK
-793 DNKRRFSRKIRFFRI
+793 NQRRFSRKIRFFRI

-819 ICRLR
+819 TCHLR

-835 SAP
+835 SVP

>member
-1 MEGNAEGVLRSNEA
+1 M
-15 DSRNPGKPVAEKICV
+15 
-30 LKRKKMKITS
+30 
-40 VFDFILLFN
+40 
-49 FMEELVK
+49 
-56 LDADDFCPDDPAAQ
+56 
-70 AALENFGIKYLF
+70 
-82 PWQRLV
+82 
-88 VGNIMDSY
+88 
-96 FSAKRR
+96 
-102 GDEEGL
+102 
-108 LDCDGKQI
+108 
-116 VLLPTGAGK
+116 
-125 SLCFQIPAILME
+125 
-137 GPTLVI
+137 
-143 YPLLALMS
+143 
-151 DQYRRMS
+151 
-158 EGGIKA
+158 
-164 AIFRGGQTAEERDE
+164 
-178 NFRLLDGGAKIII
+178 
-191 ANPEILSDEKLT
+191 
-203 ERLKE
+203 
-208 YGISHIAIDE
+208 
-218 AHCVSEW
+218 
-225 GDTFRPAYLELGKIL
+225 
-240 RTLDVPVVTAFTAT
+240 
-254 ASPEVLAR
+254 
-262 ISDVLFNGE
+262 LFNGE

-343 RGEKTKIEEWFF
+343 RE
-355 SRKDAVLCATCAYG
+355 
-369 MGVDKKDIH
+369 
-378 TVVHLD
+378 
-384 PPQTAEAY
+384 
-392 IQEAGR
+392 
-398 GGRAAYLELGK
+398 
-409 ILRTLDV
+409 
-416 PVVTAFTATASP
+416 
-428 EVLARISDVLF
+428 
-439 NGEAHIVRSES
+439 
-450 DRPNIHYYVKKV
+450 
-462 ASKKAAAL
+462 
-470 VLAKTEA
+470 
-477 RPMIIFCGTRSRT
+477 
-490 EDMAQE
+490 
-496 LNTAFGAETA
+496 
-506 KFYHAGM
+506 
-513 ERGEKT
+513 EKT

-608 TKSCRRQVLLDAL
+608 TRNCRRQVLLDAL

-631 DICRGKALLKTDSYR
+631 DICRGKAFLKTDSYR
-646 DEKNSGSKTSGKKS
+646 HEKNSESKTSGKKS
-660 MQFSEADGISSRF
+660 LRFSGESGISSRF
-673 HENFPVR
+673 HEKFPVR
-680 IKIAQKISDFH
+680 IKIAQKISDFQ

-793 DNKRRFSRKIRFFRI
+793 ENQRRLSRKIRFFRI

-819 ICRLR
+819 TCHLC

-835 SAP
+835 SVP